1 MVSGSVPYLPLLCSG
16 GELLS
21 ADFPSGVSATAHT
34 HHRAERPA
42 ANSPARGA
50 KAGHSVP
57 LSCCW
62 QKGKLMRASYFVAG
76 FRELWGYRNLSQK
89 EERWNFS
96 FFFAAEMSSLSTLTG
111 AGLSGETG
119 EPPS

>member
-1 MVSGSVPYLPLLCSG
+1 
-16 GELLS
+16 
-21 ADFPSGVSATAHT
+21 
-34 HHRAERPA
+34 
-42 ANSPARGA
+42 
-50 KAGHSVP
+50 
-57 LSCCW
+57 
-62 QKGKLMRASYFVAG
+62 MRASYFVAG

-111 AGLSGETG
+111 AGLSGEPG